1 MSLYHETAEIL
12 LAAGTS
18 GGSLRTLT
26 YGKKGLKSPPA
37 QVYAL
42 AVESARWSGVLK
54 EVVEASEILK
64 FERKVSGHARIIY
77 GEEMRFARLVEQS
90 LCLSKTHRGLAR
102 SSLISKFLMYA
113 DA

>member
-64 FERKVSGHARIIY
+64 FERKVSGHAQII
-77 GEEMRFARLVEQS
+77 GGGGDLPVLFSGLS
-90 LCLSKTHRGLAR
+90 LSLSL
-102 SSLISKFLMYA
+102 SLQ
-113 DA
+113 DAPRTSRVLFDF